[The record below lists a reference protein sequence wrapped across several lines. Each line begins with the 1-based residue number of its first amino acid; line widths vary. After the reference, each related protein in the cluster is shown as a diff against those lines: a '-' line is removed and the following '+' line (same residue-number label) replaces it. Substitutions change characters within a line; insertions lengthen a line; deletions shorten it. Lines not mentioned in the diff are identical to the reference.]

1 MDLEKDLGIL
11 FDSNLNFKEH
21 ILAKI
26 NLARR
31 NLGLI
36 KHTFKYIDESTFLTL
51 YKSLVRP
58 HLEYCSPVWN
68 TNLKGFSK
76 NIEKIQK
83 SATRIVPSLKNLSYS
98 ERLKIKSCFP

>member
-1 MDLEKDLGIL
+1 MLKSI
-11 FDSNLNFKEH
+11 
-21 ILAKI
+21 
-26 NLARR
+26 LARR

-76 NIEKIQK
+76 NIENIQK
-83 SATRIVPSLKNLSYS
+83 SVTHIVSSLKIYLIF
-98 ERLKIKSCFP
+98 KD

>member
-1 MDLEKDLGIL
+1 MDFERDLGIL
-11 FDSNLNFKEH
+11 FDSNSNFKEH

-31 NLGLI
+31 NLGLMNY
-36 KHTFKYIDESTFLTL
+36 TFIYIDDNTFLTFN
-51 YKSLVRP
+51 KSLVRP

-68 TNLKGFSK
+68 TNLKGFNK

-83 SATRIVPSLKNLSYS
+83 SSTRIVLSLTIY
-98 ERLKIKSCFP
+98 PMW

>member
-1 MDLEKDLGIL
+1 MSSLILQVELEKDLGIL
-11 FDSNLNFKEH
+11 FDSNLNFEEH

-36 KHTFKYIDESTFLTL
+36 KHTFKYIDEGTFLTF

-58 HLEYCSPVWN
+58 HLEYYSPVWN

-76 NIEKIQK
+76 NIEKILK
-83 SATRIVPSLKNLSYS
+83 SATRIVPSLKIYPILVN
-98 ERLKIKSCFP
+98 